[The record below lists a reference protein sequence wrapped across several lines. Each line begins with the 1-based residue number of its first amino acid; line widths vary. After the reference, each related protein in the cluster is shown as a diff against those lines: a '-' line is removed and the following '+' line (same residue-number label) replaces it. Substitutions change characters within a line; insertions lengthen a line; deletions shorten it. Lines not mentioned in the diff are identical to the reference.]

1 MSTDPIAYSLA
12 ALDKQNGKVSD
23 KQLNSK
29 VFLLSDIWIRP
40 NGWSVR
46 YWTVKS
52 R

>member
-29 VFLLSDIWIRP
+29 VFFTQ
-40 NGWSVR
+40 R
-46 YWTVKS
+46 YLDPAKRLAQSGTG